1 MRQSHQLPLV
11 GLLLFSL
18 IPSQLCQSCVVS
30 EKDYSHLRL
39 LISAMD
45 NLEQI
50 RGIYGASILLSQR
63 LAGIQNPSLEEEL
76 SQRIQDDMNR
86 RDMSNLTSGQLA
98 LIILAFGAC
107 KNPDVRFIHD
117 HHLVEKLGEKF
128 KEEIKNMEIH
138 NGNPLTNYYQLS
150 FDVLTL
156 CLFRGN
162 YSISNVTH
170 YFNPEN
176 KNFNLSGH
184 FSVDTGAVAVLALT
198 CVKRSIS
205 NGKIKAAIKD
215 SDTIQK
221 YIESLVHK
229 IQSEKNGGLFG
240 NAYSTGEAMQALFVA
255 SDYYQNESN
264 CQETLDA
271 VFNNIS
277 QGVFRLPI
285 AAAQILPALLGK
297 TYLDV
302 NKTATCPQSPVNITD
317 EPVPVVPTLSPENI
331 SVIYCVK
338 INEIS
343 NCINITVKNGSV
355 FLDVMKAAQEKNST
369 IYGFTMTETPWGPY
383 ITSVQGIWANNN
395 ERTYWE
401 LLSNNKSLSQG
412 AGNYVVKN
420 GEHLEIRWATY

>member
-63 LAGIQNPSLEEEL
+63 LARIQNPSLEEEL

-128 KEEIKNMEIH
+128 KEEIKNM
-138 NGNPLTNYYQLS
+138 
-150 FDVLTL
+150 
-156 CLFRGN
+156 
-162 YSISNVTH
+162 
-170 YFNPEN
+170 
-176 KNFNLSGH
+176 
-184 FSVDTGAVAVLALT
+184 DTGAVAVLALT

>member
-107 KNPDVRFIHD
+107 KTPDVRFIHD

-138 NGNPLTNYYQLS
+138 NSNPLTNYYQLS

-229 IQSEKNGGLFG
+229 IQSEKMVVSLETRI
-240 NAYSTGEAMQALFVA
+240 A
-255 SDYYQNESN
+255 
-264 CQETLDA
+264 QEKLCRLSLSHQTITKMNQIAKKLWTRCLTH
-271 VFNNIS
+271 S

-302 NKTATCPQSPVNITD
+302 TKLLLVPKVQVNITD

-343 NCINITVKNGSV
+343 NCINITV

-401 LLSNNKSLSQG
+401 HSEQQQITKPRSMGIMLSKMES
-412 AGNYVVKN
+412 
-420 GEHLEIRWATY
+420 I